1 MNDDLRAELHRAFR
15 ELGYTTNWQTSHLL
29 DLVDEMLDAQA
40 AKPIDMVLHCPACL
54 EQHID
59 GPEEPFAYGGVT
71 GVNDYRTASGTIVT
85 KKAADRWANP
95 PHRSH
100 LCHHCGHIWRPADVP
115 TNGVLET
122 KTHGK
127 NDMVMFDGPAEVMRR
142 LRAQAEFGRG
152 QQLDL
157 DWGA

>member
-1 MNDDLRAELHRAFR
+1 MNEHNMQVVMLYRRTLPDGRYDTSAENEPLVRQRDAQVAIAALKVRIAEL
-15 ELGYTTNWQTSHLL
+15 E
-29 DLVDEMLDAQA
+29 AQA
-40 AKPIDMVLHCPACL
+40 VKPIDMVLHCPACL

-59 GPEEPFAYGGVT
+59 GPEPEHHRFPASPEPW
-71 GVNDYRTASGTIVT
+71 D
-85 KKAADRWANP
+85 NP

-100 LCHHCGHIWRPADVP
+100 LCRHCGHIWRPADVP

-152 QQLDL
+152 QQLDP